1 MGNKSEPRKAYLQ
14 EITLVQQI
22 AEYHPFLLPQKAK
35 TKNKKKP
42 IRNDNK
48 KIRSPTNDNSIFSFV
63 Q

>member
-35 TKNKKKP
+35 TKNKQKK
-42 IRNDNK
+42 
-48 KIRSPTNDNSIFSFV
+48 TNP
-63 Q
+63 